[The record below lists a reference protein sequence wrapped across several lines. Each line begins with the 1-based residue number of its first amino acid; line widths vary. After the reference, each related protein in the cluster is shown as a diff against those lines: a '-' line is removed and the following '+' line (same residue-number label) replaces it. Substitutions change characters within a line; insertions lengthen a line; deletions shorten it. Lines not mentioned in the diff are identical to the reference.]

1 MDDLFRGKASHG
13 KMTMKVV
20 TAWFTRE
27 LTLEQWSRGKDQAL
41 VRILEPQKERGTA
54 TLKSGPDIWSWLPKV
69 QRVVKVSASMMG
81 DAWMGSHFTND
92 DLVRQTRMADDF
104 TAVVSFEGARAGEVI
119 TEFTLTPRAEA
130 AVVWGK
136 LVVEVRADGMPTS
149 IRYYDEEL
157 KLGRTLR
164 FTDYQQLGGKRLPA
178 RLTVVPEGKPG
189 ESTEVLY
196 RDLEFDVALD
206 TDFFSLRTL
215 QK

>member
-1 MDDLFRGKASHG
+1 
-13 KMTMKVV
+13 MKVV
-20 TAWFTRE
+20 TAHFRRE

-104 TAVVSFEGARAGEVI
+104 SAAVSFEGQRGGEAI
-119 TEFTLTPRAEA
+119 TEFTLTPRPEA
-130 AVVWGK
+130 AVVWGR
-136 LVVEVRADGMPTS
+136 LEVEVRGDGMPTS

-157 KLGRTLR
+157 KLARTLG
-164 FTDYQQLGGKRLPA
+164 FSDYQTLGGKRLPA
-178 RLTVVPEGKPG
+178 KLTVVPEGKPG

-196 RDLEFDVALD
+196 RDLEFDVVVEAG
-206 TDFFSLRTL
+206 FFSLRTL